1 MLDLGKM
8 LAAAAVGVVVLLPA
22 SASAVSFDGCSGFTL
37 TLNGGDGSIEPLNAP
52 TFDCS
57 FTITGSDT
65 GSWSSIT
72 TTYTA
77 VTDDWQYGYMVDGV
91 WNYSTGDVD
100 GSSFDTFGYLVGDTQ
115 YQLSTDALAIP
126 GFHTGSFNFWVA
138 PLTVFGWYV
147 TAVDDTLGAADVDV
161 FANIA
166 AVPLPAG
173 GLLLLSALGGL
184 GLARRRR
191 SAEPAIA

>member
-1 MLDLGKM
+1 MFELRKIF
-8 LAAAAVGVVVLLPA
+8 AAAAVSAGVLLPA
-22 SASAVSFDGCSGFTL
+22 SASAVSFDDCSGFSL
-37 TLNGGDGSIEPLNAP
+37 TLNGGNGSIEPLNAP
-52 TFDCS
+52 SFDCS

-65 GSWSSIT
+65 GSLSSVT

-77 VTDDWQYGYMVDGV
+77 TTDDWQYGYTVDGV

-100 GSSFDTFGYLVGDTQ
+100 GSSYDTFGYIIGETY
-115 YQLSTDALAIP
+115 YQLSTDDLAVP
-126 GFHTGSFNFWVA
+126 GFHVGSFDFWVA
-138 PLTVFGWYV
+138 PLTLFGWFV
-147 TAVDDTLGAADVDV
+147 TATDDTLGAADVDV
-161 FANIA
+161 FANIT

-191 SAEPAIA
+191 SAKPAIA